1 MPKIISKIKINSD
14 EFKNNKKA
22 MEAQI
27 QKLERVLFE
36 IQQGG
41 PEKARNRQREQGK
54 LLVRERI
61 DHLLDP
67 GSPFLEFS
75 TLAGY
80 QLYNDTVPAG
90 GIISGI
96 GQITGQECVI
106 IANDATVKGGAYY
119 PISVKKHLRA
129 QTIAEQNNLPCIY
142 LVDSGGA
149 YLPKQDEVFPDRN
162 HFGRIFYNQ
171 ARLSAKNIPQIS
183 VVMGSCTA
191 GGAYVPTMADQV
203 IMVKNQATIFMGGPP
218 LVKAAIGEV
227 VTTEELGGAN
237 IHCQLSGVA
246 DYLAENDWQALKLTR
261 NLINNL
267 NRKKN
272 IRLYIR
278 TPQEPAY
285 PIEELLGIINRDPRK
300 PYDIHEIIARLFDA
314 SSFEEFKALYGTTLV
329 CGFAHIYGY
338 PIGIIAN
345 NGILFSES
353 ALKGVHFIELCSQRK
368 IPLVFLQNI
377 TGFMVGKKYENTGIS
392 KHSAKMVHAV
402 ACTEVPK
409 FTVIIGNSYGAG
421 NYAMCG
427 RSCDPRFLFMW
438 PNARIGVMGG
448 EQAANV
454 LAELKRDQMKRHSK
468 IWDGKEESQFKASI
482 RNNYEKQANPYYSSA
497 RLWDD
502 GVINPIDTRRIL
514 GLCIS
519 ASLNAPI
526 RRTRFGIFRM

>member
-1 MPKIISKIKINSD
+1 MAKIISKIKINSD

-227 VTTEELGGAN
+227 VTTEELGGAK

-261 NLINNL
+261 SLINHL

-278 TPQEPAY
+278 TPQEPDY

-314 SSFEEFKALYGTTLV
+314 SSFFK
-329 CGFAHIYGY
+329 
-338 PIGIIAN
+338 
-345 NGILFSES
+345 
-353 ALKGVHFIELCSQRK
+353 
-368 IPLVFLQNI
+368 
-377 TGFMVGKKYENTGIS
+377 
-392 KHSAKMVHAV
+392 
-402 ACTEVPK
+402 
-409 FTVIIGNSYGAG
+409 
-421 NYAMCG
+421 
-427 RSCDPRFLFMW
+427 
-438 PNARIGVMGG
+438 
-448 EQAANV
+448 
-454 LAELKRDQMKRHSK
+454 
-468 IWDGKEESQFKASI
+468 
-482 RNNYEKQANPYYSSA
+482 
-497 RLWDD
+497 
-502 GVINPIDTRRIL
+502 
-514 GLCIS
+514 
-519 ASLNAPI
+519 
-526 RRTRFGIFRM
+526 